1 MVKVDPFVEKN
12 PHEKNKNVLQSE
24 DAKLE
29 ENWRNCKWFNWNNT
43 IERAKIRKDRYAFLK
58 QNSDFV

>member
-1 MVKVDPFVEKN
+1 MVTVDPFVEKN

-29 ENWRNCKWFNWNNT
+29 ENWRNCK
-43 IERAKIRKDRYAFLK
+43 
-58 QNSDFV
+58 